1 MGFSTGNRNGTGS
14 EWVEMSSVRSFEAG
28 DVAAVA
34 DLFQRLLRKT
44 DMPASAN
51 LKAYLCTLFLDGA
64 NRDAGL
70 YSRVHV
76 RADGTV
82 SGFLGVLPMEM
93 EFEGRRLWAA
103 NCGTFACDDRDTDPF
118 AGARLLRDVLSGP
131 QALSFTETSNDVSTE
146 MWRTARA
153 HVLGPYS
160 LDWLRIL
167 KPSTFVVEAASRR
180 IALARLA
187 KPAARLADRLL
198 FRPGDKQVWSHYT
211 SLAGKA
217 DAFVATPAAD
227 DDVIDAC
234 RQLLTPFALRPL
246 WEPPVL
252 RDMLRHAARKAHHG
266 ERICHL
272 VKTRSGKVVGLY
284 LYYGNPGGI
293 GRTVQIMAAPGQESI
308 VIDCL
313 LRNAH
318 ERGLVA
324 IRGQTQP
331 ALLQAM
337 IGKKIAFLHASSTV
351 VHSRDPALVD
361 AMANGRAFLNGLA
374 GEGWTRLIGD
384 SFE

>member
-1 MGFSTGNRNGTGS
+1 MGS
-14 EWVEMSSVRSFEAG
+14 EWVGMSSVRSFEAG
-28 DVAAVA
+28 DVSAVA

-44 DMPASAN
+44 AVPANAD
-51 LKAYLCTLFLDGA
+51 LKAYLGTLFLEGA

-82 SGFLGVLPMEM
+82 SGFLGVLPVEM

-118 AGARLLRDVLSGP
+118 AGARLLRDVLAGP
-131 QALSFTETSNDVSTE
+131 QDLSFTETSNTISTE

-153 HVLGPYS
+153 TVLAPYS
-160 LDWLRIL
+160 LEWLRIL
-167 KPSTFVVEAASRR
+167 KPAAFAVEAAAGR
-180 IALARLA
+180 LAAVRLA
-187 KPAARLADRLL
+187 KPFARLADRLF
-198 FRPGDKQVWSHYT
+198 FRPGNSQAWSHYT
-211 SLAGKA
+211 PLAGKA
-217 DAFVATPAAD
+217 DAFAGAPATD
-227 DDVIDAC
+227 DAFIDAC
-234 RQLLTPFALRPL
+234 RQFSAAFPL
-246 WEPPVL
+246 HPVWERPVL
-252 RDMLRHAARKAHHG
+252 DNMLRHSRRKALHG
-266 ERICHL
+266 EQVRHL
-272 VKTRSGKVVGLY
+272 VRTRAGKAIGLY
-284 LYYGNPGGI
+284 LYYGDAGGI

-313 LRNAH
+313 LRDAH

-351 VHSRDPALVD
+351 VHTRDAALLE
-361 AMANGRAFLNGLA
+361 AMTGGRAFLNGLA

-384 SFE
+384 RFE